1 MRARTIPP
9 FILLATL
16 MATSLVTS
24 CGLESEP
31 VLDQASVIVNSTSA
45 RAEPS
50 TSSRTLFRLAEGKRV
65 SILEK
70 SGTWYR
76 ILDEDSFEGWMD
88 ESTLLRDSTLAR
100 METMLEESRPLPSQ
114 NTVTTVD
121 EVNLRLEPGRD
132 TAIVRRLRRGVAL
145 EVVDRAASPRPG
157 TDATD
162 VWLEVRSGTEIGWV
176 YRPLVEFAVPDAL
189 VPYTE
194 ERIYTAVLVLEEI
207 VDPDA
212 GPVRWYVVGERRASA
227 PPDVAYEGIRVFTW
241 NLTAHRYETSL
252 RLRDLDGVYP
262 VEITA
267 TDPPGFRFHVR
278 GPSGAPEPREYV
290 MRGTVPRR
298 VALE

>member
-1 MRARTIPP
+1 MKARAIPP
-9 FILLATL
+9 VIRLILLL
-16 MATSLVTS
+16 ATSLVSS
-24 CGLESEP
+24 CSLESEP
-31 VLDQASVIVNSTSA
+31 VLDQAAVIVNSTSV

-50 TSSRTLFRLAEGKRV
+50 SSSRTLFRLAEGERV

-76 ILDEDSFEGWMD
+76 VLDKDSFEGWMD
-88 ESTLLRDSTLAR
+88 ESTLLRDSTAAR
-100 METMLEESRPLPSQ
+100 MEIMLEESRPVPSQ

-145 EVVDRAASPRPG
+145 EVVDWDTTPRPG

-162 VWLEVRSGTEIGWV
+162 VWLKVRSDTEIGWV
-176 YRPLVEFAVPDAL
+176 YRPLVDFAVPDAL
-189 VPYTE
+189 APYTE
-194 ERIYTAVLVLEEI
+194 ERIYTAVIVLEEV
-207 VDPDA
+207 VDPEA
-212 GPVRWYVVGERRASA
+212 GPVRWYVVGERRASS
-227 PPDVAYEGIRVFTW
+227 PPEVAYEGIRVFTW
-241 NLTAHRYETSL
+241 NLAAHRYETSL
-252 RLRDLDGVYP
+252 RLRDLDGLYP

-278 GPSGAPEPREYV
+278 GLAGTPEPREYV

-298 VALE
+298 VALQ